1 MASKKE
7 KNQVNQS
14 KAAARREHFADG
26 GSPSKWMGK
35 GARHQDRKKHQN
47 KEACR
52 RKVSW

>member
-7 KNQVNQS
+7 KNQVKQA
-14 KAAARREHFADG
+14 KAAARKTHFESG

-35 GARHQDRKKHQN
+35 GARHQDRKKSQN
-47 KEACR
+47 KKACR